1 MSSEEFKS
9 ISEQKRLLDYYP
21 VTEFRFKITIY
32 LYSYLDIIPR
42 PHSLSSGG
50 TSNFNNAFH
59 KERKYAK

>member
-32 LYSYLDIIPR
+32 LYSYLDII
-42 PHSLSSGG
+42 HDHTL
-50 TSNFNNAFH
+50 
-59 KERKYAK
+59 